1 MPKTKKTETA
11 VSPRSAAAGATQKV
25 QRKQKQRPDVTAT
38 QPEADATIPTTSQPD
53 APAATGASRAARKP
67 AGAGRRGSSGAQ
79 PRPEASALA
88 ETPRK
93 TARKATPTTTIT
105 SSEVA
110 TPAADP
116 VQTGTAVASPRQKKT
131 TRTAKTEKAASTAR
145 RTRTAAQPATQAVA
159 QADPAP
165 APAAPAKRGRG
176 KRALTIDGAADV
188 QPTEVLTSTDSSAVE
203 VPASQQVSASQ
214 QVNADTAKAKSGR
227 GRRAADRSATVN
239 EVSPAGDTASETAG
253 QTVKPRRGRKP
264 HAETAAPVMPE
275 AAAPEAPAAELTAA
289 DAPVAQVP
297 VPEVAAGSAD
307 DQPVVDAPAPRR
319 GRGRPAGTKQSPASV
334 VATGIATE
342 SGADLSAEIGA
353 AQEPV
358 RPARR
363 GRKPHAETLPGA
375 ESPAEPQVVSPTGL
389 EAADL
394 DSATD
399 PVILEVPKKRG
410 GRGRRAALPE
420 HQTLPDVLSGVE
432 AIGEQAVPAAGT
444 VQADAPAKPARR
456 GRKPRVQADAQELT
470 DAPAETPAAAGVQS
484 SGETSP
490 ADAPHETPD
499 DQFSLAEGAGSDEAD
514 SEVPSDE
521 ADDGTGMLEAN
532 PARDIVVAQLRK
544 LGRPVHVKDLE
555 RTFTR
560 QTIRRLGN
568 WRDLTDLLESLVE
581 QGQVIRTRKKTYGLP
596 EAMSLVRGR
605 FQASAAGFGFVIPDS
620 GGDDFYIP
628 AEQTMEAWNG
638 DIVLVRMEGRGD
650 TGRSG
655 GPRRGQKGDGNPRA
669 SVVRIVQRA
678 YKQLVGTLE
687 FHHGHPIL
695 KPDDH
700 RARHRIL
707 VLPDGLDEL
716 EAGARVV
723 TELFWPE
730 NTGEDEV
737 FGQVTRVLGAED
749 DPVTETEAVIVKF
762 GLRGEFPPEVEEQ
775 ANAIPKQIPEEA
787 LRGRLDLREFNIFT
801 VDGRDAKDFDDAI
814 HIQPTPEGTFVVGIH
829 IADVSHYVTEGT
841 PLDDEA
847 YARATSVYLPGRV
860 LPMLPEH
867 LSNGVC
873 SLVPYEDRLTMTA
886 MVELSAEGEILKVQI
901 APSVINSK
909 ARLTYD
915 EVQAYSE
922 ATATLPE
929 QARQLEGDLH
939 LLLKITTK
947 LRQKRLREG
956 SLDFKLREV
965 KVDVGADGRM
975 ELIPI
980 REETARGMI
989 EDLML
994 LANKVVA
1001 HELLQRE
1008 IPALFR
1014 IHEEPTLQR
1023 FQDVTNA
1030 IGRLGFS
1037 FPGGEP
1043 TPQAYQ
1049 AVLKQVR
1056 GTPRES
1062 VVNTLLLRSMQ
1073 QAKYAGENLGHFGLA
1088 FEEYLHFT
1096 SPIRRY
1102 PDLLVHRVL
1111 KGMLSGE
1118 LKAGNRE
1125 VAKLQGR
1132 LPAMGDHT
1140 SDRERTASEAER
1152 DLTKYYQAKWA
1163 QEHLGES
1170 FTGNVSGVVASGLFV
1185 ALDNGVE
1192 GKLHISNLD
1201 DDYYAFIEDAQMLR
1215 GRSRGRSYR
1224 LGDPVHV
1231 TIGTVNPLARQTD
1244 FTLADPTSPDY
1255 RPGDIHQETDMD
1267 SPVKPRARRR
1277 EDREQEK
1284 REKLQTV
1291 AVSEPKKF
1299 TLEDPSQQ
1307 AAAPAQEERAPRG
1320 GRGPREG
1327 GRDGREGSREGRGRT
1342 FGGVSMSAGRGS
1354 RRVITLERPRNEH
1367 LRPVNITVQRMYF
1380 GDWTLE
1386 NMPPEDSQGGRGGRP
1401 AGRGDRAAERGAD
1414 RGGRSFT
1421 RGGSDRGAVQR
1432 VNGRQSPQG
1441 GRGAQNTQR
1450 ESVTAQVPDTA
1461 AGAATSAD
1469 DAKRRRRRRG
1479 RRGNG
1484 SSGPQG

>member
-1 MPKTKKTETA
+1 MPKPKKAETVPGTANTGTEQSQTTPKRRKAASPAADAAPTPAKRRKTPVQPAEVEQAAPTRTPRAPRRTTKQPEPEAEVLAAAPAETLPAVTEPAPTPRVTPRRAKQKTA
-11 VSPRSAAAGATQKV
+11 VAEAQQVEPVAEA
-25 QRKQKQRPDVTAT
+25 
-38 QPEADATIPTTSQPD
+38 QPEPQAVLPTPEPTESEPTSTPV
-53 APAATGASRAARKP
+53 
-67 AGAGRRGSSGAQ
+67 
-79 PRPEASALA
+79 
-88 ETPRK
+88 PRK
-93 TARKATPTTTIT
+93 TRGRKA
-105 SSEVA
+105 A
-110 TPAADP
+110 
-116 VQTGTAVASPRQKKT
+116 Q
-131 TRTAKTEKAASTAR
+131 AASEPVTLTDAE
-145 RTRTAAQPATQAVA
+145 PAVLTEP
-159 QADPAP
+159 DPAP
-165 APAAPAKRGRG
+165 PAALP
-176 KRALTIDGAADV
+176 LT
-188 QPTEVLTSTDSSAVE
+188 P
-203 VPASQQVSASQ
+203 
-214 QVNADTAKAKSGR
+214 
-227 GRRAADRSATVN
+227 
-239 EVSPAGDTASETAG
+239 
-253 QTVKPRRGRKP
+253 
-264 HAETAAPVMPE
+264 
-275 AAAPEAPAAELTAA
+275 
-289 DAPVAQVP
+289 
-297 VPEVAAGSAD
+297 
-307 DQPVVDAPAPRR
+307 
-319 GRGRPAGTKQSPASV
+319 
-334 VATGIATE
+334 
-342 SGADLSAEIGA
+342 
-353 AQEPV
+353 
-358 RPARR
+358 PARR
-363 GRKPHAETLPGA
+363 GRRK
-375 ESPAEPQVVSPTGL
+375 
-389 EAADL
+389 AADL
-394 DSATD
+394 ATAAPAAETHPDAAETPQAEAPSITEALEPPPVPD
-399 PVILEVPKKRG
+399 PVILAVPKRRG
-410 GRGRRAALPE
+410 GRRPKAALPDALLDE
-420 HQTLPDVLSGVE
+420 VLSGVE
-432 AIGEQAVPAAGT
+432 AVTPEAEARTEPVVETVPVT
-444 VQADAPAKPARR
+444 PLDPEPVTLPTKPRR
-456 GRKPRVQADAQELT
+456 GRRKAAEAAT
-470 DAPAETPAAAGVQS
+470 DVAEAPARPAA
-484 SGETSP
+484 EP
-490 ADAPHETPD
+490 ALPEPQTDEPAST
-499 DQFSLAEGAGSDEAD
+499 AEASEEA
-514 SEVPSDE
+514 
-521 ADDGTGMLEAN
+521 TAN
-532 PARDIVVAQLRK
+532 PERDIVVAQLRK
-544 LGRPVHVKDLE
+544 LGRPVHVRDLE

-560 QTIRRLGN
+560 QTIQRLGN
-568 WRDLTDLLESLVE
+568 WRDLTDLLENLVDSGE
-581 QGQVIRTRKKTYGLP
+581 VIRTRKKTYGLP

-605 FQASAAGFGFVIPDS
+605 FQASSAGFGFVVPDS
-620 GGDDFYIP
+620 GGEDFYIP
-628 AEQTMEAWNG
+628 AEQTLEAWNG

-650 TGRSG
+650 SRDDRGRGSS
-655 GPRRGQKGDGNPRA
+655 RRGQRGDGNPRA

-687 FHHGHPIL
+687 YHHGHPIL

-707 VLPDGLDEL
+707 VLPEGLDGL

-723 TELFWPE
+723 TDLFWPE

-737 FGQVTRVLGAED
+737 FGQVTRVLGEQD

-762 GLRGEFPPEVEEQ
+762 GLRGDFPDEVVEQ
-775 ANAIPKQIPEEA
+775 AGAIPTQIPEEA
-787 LRGRLDLREFNIFT
+787 LVGRLDLRGFNIFT

-814 HIQPTPEGTFVVGIH
+814 HIQPTPEGTFVVGVH
-829 IADVSHYVTEGT
+829 IADVSHYVQEGT

-886 MVELSAEGEILKVQI
+886 MVELSAEGEILKVQL

-922 ATATLPE
+922 ATATLPDH
-929 QARQLEGDLH
+929 ARHLEGDLH

-956 SLDFKLREV
+956 ALDFKLREV
-965 KVDVGADGRM
+965 KVDVGPDGRM

-1023 FQDVTNA
+1023 FQEVSGA
-1030 IGRLGFS
+1030 IGRLGLA

-1111 KGMLSGE
+1111 KGMLGGE
-1118 LKAGNRE
+1118 LKAGGRE
-1125 VAKLQGR
+1125 VAQLQAR
-1132 LPAMGDHT
+1132 LPGMGDHT
-1140 SDRERTASEAER
+1140 SERERAASEAER

-1170 FTGNVSGVVASGLFV
+1170 FFGNVSGVVASGLFV

-1192 GKLHISNLD
+1192 GKLHISHLD
-1201 DDYYAFIEDAQMLR
+1201 DDYYVYLEDAQILR

-1231 TIGTVNPLARQTD
+1231 TIHAVNPLARQTD
-1244 FTLADPTSPDY
+1244 FTLADPESPDF

-1284 REKLQTV
+1284 REKLQSV
-1291 AVSEPKKF
+1291 PVSEPKKF
-1299 TLEDPSQQ
+1299 TLDDPS
-1307 AAAPAQEERAPRG
+1307 PRPTLSPSAGGARPSRGRSQGQGQGGAVQGQG
-1320 GRGPREG
+1320 GRPQ
-1327 GRDGREGSREGRGRT
+1327 GRT
-1342 FGGVSMSAGRGS
+1342 FGGVGMGGGRGP

-1386 NMPPEDSQGGRGGRP
+1386 NMPPEEGQGGGGYSRSGGRPLSGRTERGGRGY
-1401 AGRGDRAAERGAD
+1401 
-1414 RGGRSFT
+1414 T
-1421 RGGSDRGAVQR
+1421 RGGSDRGAAGR
-1432 VNGRQSPQG
+1432 VNGRTPNSG
-1441 GRGAQNTQR
+1441 GRPQQANREEVRDEARAPVREAAAPQDSAAQANS
-1450 ESVTAQVPDTA
+1450 E
-1461 AGAATSAD
+1461 

-1479 RRGNG
+1479 RRGNT
-1484 SSGPQG
+1484 SQG